1 MGFICW
7 LLKAN
12 IVADWAV
19 TATESDLDPAYFAP
33 KLLARGLTTAFLI
46 FLFIKLDTLTI
57 PQENRHVLSYHFQ
70 VSAMTLMILATF
82 LECLIDQY
90 QHTDGLVSVDSR
102 LRFV

>member
-7 LLKAN
+7 LLKGS
-12 IVADWAV
+12 IVAYWAV
-19 TATESDLDPAYFAP
+19 NGKDLTDVEQSGFPWFAA
-33 KLLARGLTTAFLI
+33 KLLVRGLTTAFLI
-46 FLFIKLDTLTI
+46 FLFMKLDAVTT

-90 QHTDGLVSVDSR
+90 FGPVDKR